1 MSNTHKRFVII
12 KNRQVSISGPAYAT
26 FGQKKGFE
34 YTLEYFKKCV
44 IEDKPFEVLP
54 SPEFRDE
61 RWYKDQ
67 EHAHFI
73 KNKGYYVINSGF
85 GTGTIIGGNLCT
97 LNLLQGTD
105 YMPDLKNSIVFIEDD
120 SESKP
125 QNFDRD
131 LQSLIMQEGFEK
143 VQGLVIG
150 RFQKASKMTREKL
163 IRIIKTKKELKDIPV
178 IADVDF
184 GHTTPMITFPI
195 GGKVERRADG
205 IKPSIKIIKH

>member
-1 MSNTHKRFVII
+1 
-12 KNRQVSISGPAYAT
+12 
-26 FGQKKGFE
+26 
-34 YTLEYFKKCV
+34 
-44 IEDKPFEVLP
+44 
-54 SPEFRDE
+54 
-61 RWYKDQ
+61 
-67 EHAHFI
+67 
-73 KNKGYYVINSGF
+73 
-85 GTGTIIGGNLCT
+85 
-97 LNLLQGTD
+97 
-105 YMPDLKNSIVFIEDD
+105 MPDLKNSIVFIEDD

-178 IADVDF
+178 IADADF

-195 GGKVERRADG
+195 GGKVEIRADG
-205 IKPSIKIIKH
+205 INPSIKIIKH